1 MGLVTHLS
9 REERI
14 GLGIAAVA
22 HVALVAALYYNVQ
35 DDPTPLPI
43 PERMTVS
50 LADQVSLESTA
61 PDAVPEVQA
70 AVAPVLAPEP
80 APVIEP
86 APAPVVAPQP
96 KPTARPVPPPP
107 TPAPRPTARP
117 TPKPT
122 PTPTTRPSPRPTSS
136 ARPTPAPSARPSS
149 APSARPSAAP
159 SARPTTAPTQATRG
173 GGSRVGSDFL
183 AGAGA
188 SQSGA
193 TRGTQAASFGAAEQA
208 SLQQAINRQL
218 SPHWSAPQGLDA
230 EQLVTVL
237 SWELNEDG
245 SLKGRPVVVSQSGI
259 TDSNRPQASLHAER
273 AIRAVQLAAPF
284 DLPKEFYDKWKRIRT
299 WRFDR
304 RL

>member
-1 MGLVTHLS
+1 MMGPATHLS

-22 HVALVAALYYNVQ
+22 HIALVAGLYYNVQ

-80 APVIEP
+80 APVVEP
-86 APAPVVAPQP
+86 VQEPVVAPQP

-107 TPAPRPTARP
+107 TPRPTARP
-117 TPKPT
+117 TPKPA
-122 PTPTTRPSPRPTSS
+122 PTPTARPSPRPTSS
-136 ARPTPAPSARPSS
+136 ARPTPAPSARPAP

-159 SARPTTAPTQATRG
+159 SARPTTAPTQANRG
-173 GGSRVGSDFL
+173 GGSRLGSDFL

-193 TRGTQAASFGAAEQA
+193 TRGTQAAAFGAAEQA

-218 SPHWSAPQGLDA
+218 GPNWSAPQGLDA
-230 EQLVTVL
+230 EKLVTVL
-237 SWELNEDG
+237 VWELNEDG
-245 SLKGRPVVVSQSGI
+245 SLKGRPQLVRQTGI
-259 TDSNRPQASLHAER
+259 TDSNRPQAALHAER
-273 AIRAVQLAAPF
+273 AIKAVQLAAPF
-284 DLPKEFYDKWKRIRT
+284 DLPKEFYSKWKRLT
-299 WRFDR
+299 WTFDR
-304 RL
+304 RLGP